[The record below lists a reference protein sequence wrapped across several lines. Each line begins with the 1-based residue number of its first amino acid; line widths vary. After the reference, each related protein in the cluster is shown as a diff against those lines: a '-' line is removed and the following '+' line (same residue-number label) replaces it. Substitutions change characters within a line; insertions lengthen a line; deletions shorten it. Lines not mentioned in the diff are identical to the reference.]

1 MVDYATSGKGVS
13 DDESSILGQRKKVF
27 SVLFSILK
35 SFSDLQYEVR
45 RRRVNLLPR
54 IYVGRGTRISSGVKF
69 QRINGGLI
77 RIGRNCE
84 IYYGSI
90 FLTYGGAIEIGD
102 NSSVNQYCIL
112 HGHGGL
118 RIGNGVRIASHTV
131 IIPANHNYRRLNVPI
146 YQQGE
151 TCEGITIEDD
161 VWIGSNC
168 TILDGLKIASGC
180 VIGAGAVVS
189 KSTEPFG
196 VYVGVPAKLV
206 KFRNESFDR

>member
-1 MVDYATSGKGVS
+1 VIKTEYANIG
-13 DDESSILGQRKKVF
+13 KKVF
-27 SVLFSILK
+27 FALL
-35 SFSDLQYEVR
+35 SFLQCLSDLRYDLR

-54 IYVGRGTRISSGVKF
+54 IYIGRGTLISPGVKF
-69 QRINGGLI
+69 QRINGGSI
-77 RIGRNCE
+77 QIGANCE
-84 IYYGSI
+84 LYYGSL
-90 FLTYGGAIEIGD
+90 FLTYGGDIEIGD
-102 NSSVNQYCIL
+102 NSSVNQYCVL

-131 IIPANHNYRRLNVPI
+131 IIPANHNYHSLNIPI

-151 TCEGITIEDD
+151 TREGITIEDD

-168 TILDGLKIASGC
+168 TILDGVTIAGGC

-196 VYVGVPAKLV
+196 IYAGVPAKLV
-206 KFRNESFDR
+206 KRRNEPFDR